1 MYSPCVTSGYSV
13 GQQRPPFNV
22 VCLRHLA
29 SSNISA
35 DIPISISLITWKIF
49 LVLYSLLYVWFANSK
64 KILKN
69 SHFKIYSP
77 VLPLCSFN
85 YFMVLR
91 IKNYS
96 VLKLW
101 SNIYLNIPALFS
113 SLHVLICNFNIY
125 VKVITHIKITFPCYY
140 SFFKWDYK
148 ISYISTVCA
157 VFTKVLNLAFTHYNT
172 VLIKVSKFGSDRWVT
187 EITA

>member
-22 VCLRHLA
+22 VCLRHLT
-29 SSNISA
+29 SLNISA
-35 DIPISISLITWKIF
+35 DIPISISLITRKIF

-77 VLPLCSFN
+77 ILPLCSFN
-85 YFMVLR
+85 YFMALR

-96 VLKLW
+96 AH
-101 SNIYLNIPALFS
+101 Y
-113 SLHVLICNFNIY
+113 SLTTR
-125 VKVITHIKITFPCYY
+125 K
-140 SFFKWDYK
+140 
-148 ISYISTVCA
+148 
-157 VFTKVLNLAFTHYNT
+157 
-172 VLIKVSKFGSDRWVT
+172 GSDKAQKFLGLPGGGKLGKGKASFK
-187 EITA
+187 I